1 MHNLLVMRLLT
12 VAIYKKELLPI
23 NSITKSNLLN
33 QVHKNN

>member
-1 MHNLLVMRLLT
+1 MLVVRLLT

-23 NSITKSNLLN
+23 NSIARSDLLN